1 MPILNLLD
9 YPCKEWPTLL
19 VDVMLDPVAAPG
31 GALFDAMEADV
42 LLLKKRGH
50 RRSSVR
56 NHMLLRARQLRSG
69 TMWRG
74 VAAGYVLVLTLVK
87 AEAGEKRTG
96 VNAALSDLQ
105 PALEKRLGWGNGGG
119 ISELKAAWRD
129 FRPTAHLWARQ
140 SMGPMGELC
149 DDLPLF
155 LEWIAGAEDLRRR
168 GEAFRPPKAKPPVLD
183 PGTTWRMP
191 DELVLPSAT
200 LELPSVDTI
209 ISKIESGS

>member
-1 MPILNLLD
+1 MPILNLPA
-9 YPCKEWPTLL
+9 YPRHEWSARLL
-19 VDVMLDPVAAPG
+19 DVMLDPVAAPG
-31 GALFDAMEADV
+31 GALFDALEAGA

-50 RRSSVR
+50 PGGGVR
-56 NHMLLRARQLRSG
+56 NHMLLRERQLRSG
-69 TMWRG
+69 PMWRG
-74 VAAGYVLVLTLVK
+74 PAAGYVLILTLAK

-168 GEAFRPPKAKPPVLD
+168 GEAFRPPKAKTPVLD
-183 PGTTWRMP
+183 PSTTWRMP
-191 DELVLPSAT
+191 DELALPSAT

-209 ISKIESGS
+209 ISTIELGD